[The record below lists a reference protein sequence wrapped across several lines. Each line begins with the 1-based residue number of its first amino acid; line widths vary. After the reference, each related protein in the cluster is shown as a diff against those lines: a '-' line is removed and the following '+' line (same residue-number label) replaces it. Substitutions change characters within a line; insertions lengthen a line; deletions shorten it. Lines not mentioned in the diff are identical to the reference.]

1 MKPGR
6 ISVLT
11 IVSIISLSLFPAG
24 AHEIQTATGQEQE
37 NGLVLVR
44 QVEVKAALGWV
55 DTGLDVK
62 EGERLILRTSG
73 TISLQKGN
81 PVAGCGPEGLD
92 LQTPQQPLPDRN
104 LGAAVGRVVKVLS
117 VTKDEETGEEI
128 REEVSTVFYIGSAA
142 EVELTL
148 EGRLYLGVND
158 NVYADNDGQ
167 FTVSIFRK
175 KTDQPSPA
183 F

>member
-1 MKPGR
+1 MKSPRYSGLLA
-6 ISVLT
+6 ILLT
-11 IVSIISLSLFPAG
+11 LLAG
-24 AHEIQTATGQEQE
+24 FLAVAREPIHASAQEQDE
-37 NGLVLVR
+37 GLVPVK

-62 EGERLILRTSG
+62 EGEKFVFRVSG
-73 TISLQKGN
+73 SISLQKGN
-81 PVAGCGPEGLD
+81 PIAICGPEGLD

-128 REEVSTVFYIGSAA
+128 REEVSTVFYIGAAA
-142 EVELTL
+142 EVEITL

-167 FTVSIFRK
+167 FTFSIFRK
-175 KTDQPSPA
+175 KTE
-183 F
+183 

>member
-6 ISVLT
+6 F
-11 IVSIISLSLFPAG
+11 SIFMTAILVSLSLLSARAREIRPA
-24 AHEIQTATGQEQE
+24 ACQEQDE
-37 NGLVLVR
+37 NLVLVKHM
-44 QVEVKAALGWV
+44 EVKAALGWV

-62 EGERLILRTSG
+62 EGEKLVFRVSG
-73 TISLQKGN
+73 SISLQKGN
-81 PVAGCGPEGLD
+81 PVASCGPEGLD

-117 VTKDEETGEEI
+117 INRDEETGEEI

-142 EVELTL
+142 EVEITL
-148 EGRLYLGVND
+148 EGRLHLGVND

-167 FTVSIFRK
+167 FTVGIFRK
-175 KTDQPSPA
+175 KNIE
-183 F
+183 

>member
-1 MKPGR
+1 MKTR
-6 ISVLT
+6 KSLLYLVVFLITLT
-11 IVSIISLSLFPAG
+11 FLPAV
-24 AHEIQTATGQEQE
+24 AQEIPPDVVPRQEE
-37 NGLVLVR
+37 GLVLVK

-55 DTGLDVK
+55 DTGLDVR
-62 EGERLILRTSG
+62 ESDRFVFRVSG

-81 PVAGCGPEGLD
+81 PVASCGPEGLD

-104 LGAAVGRVVKVLS
+104 LGAAVGKVIKVLS

-128 REEVSTVFYIGSAA
+128 REEVTSVFYLGAGA
-142 EVELTL
+142 EVPMPL

-167 FTVSIFRK
+167 FVVAIMK
-175 KTDQPSPA
+175 KEKTD
-183 F
+183 

>member
-1 MKPGR
+1 MKSR
-6 ISVLT
+6 KHSVLMAILLT
-11 IVSIISLSLFPAG
+11 MLVGFLAGTGEVQSLTS
-24 AHEIQTATGQEQE
+24 QEQDE
-37 NGLVLVR
+37 GLMPVK

-62 EGERLILRTSG
+62 EGEKFIFRVSG
-73 TISLQKGN
+73 SISLQKGN
-81 PVAGCGPEGLD
+81 PIASCGPEGLD

-128 REEVSTVFYIGSAA
+128 REEVSTVFYIGLTA
-142 EVELTL
+142 EVEITL

-167 FTVSIFRK
+167 LTFIIFRK
-175 KTDQPSPA
+175 KA
-183 F
+183 E

>member
-1 MKPGR
+1 MKFLR
-6 ISVLT
+6 YSVLLA
-11 IVSIISLSLFPAG
+11 ILLAVMVSFLAG
-24 AHEIQTATGQEQE
+24 ARTVQSATGQEQDE
-37 NGLVLVR
+37 GLVPVKQL
-44 QVEVKAALGWV
+44 EVLAVLGWV

-62 EGERLILRTSG
+62 EGERFVFRVTGS
-73 TISLQKGN
+73 ISLQKGN
-81 PVAGCGPEGLD
+81 PIASCGPEGLD

-128 REEVSTVFYIGSAA
+128 REEVSNVFYIGLVA
-142 EVELTL
+142 EVEMPL

-158 NVYADNDGQ
+158 NVFADNDGQ

-175 KTDQPSPA
+175 KKE
-183 F
+183 

>member
-1 MKPGR
+1 MKPGMLLKLM
-6 ISVLT
+6 SFF
-11 IVSIISLSLFPAG
+11 LFTLPLFSA
-24 AHEIQTATGQEQE
+24 AAREIQPVAGQEQDE
-37 NGLVLVR
+37 GLELVK
-44 QVEVKAALGWV
+44 QVEVNAALGWV

-62 EGERLILRTSG
+62 EGEKFIFRASG
-73 TISLQKGN
+73 SISLQKGN
-81 PVAGCGPEGLD
+81 PIASCGPEGLD
-92 LQTPQQPLPDRN
+92 LQTPQQPLPERN

-128 REEVSTVFYIGSAA
+128 REEVSAVFYIGPGG
-142 EVELTL
+142 EVEITL

-175 KTDQPSPA
+175 KSE
-183 F
+183 

>member
-1 MKPGR
+1 MKLCR
-6 ISVLT
+6 FSALMVVAL
-11 IVSIISLSLFPAG
+11 ISLFLFSAG
-24 AHEIQTATGQEQE
+24 ALEIQPANIQEQE
-37 NGLVLVR
+37 EGLIPVK
-44 QVEVKAALGWV
+44 QMEVKAAQGWV

-62 EGERLILRTSG
+62 EGERFVFRVSG
-73 TISLQKGN
+73 SISLQKGN
-81 PVAGCGPEGLD
+81 PIASCGPEGMD

-128 REEVSTVFYIGSAA
+128 REEVSTVFYIGLTA
-142 EVELTL
+142 EVEMTL

-167 FTVSIFRK
+167 FMVSILRK
-175 KTDQPSPA
+175 K
-183 F
+183 

>member
-1 MKPGR
+1 MNRLRYSVFLIILLTVLAKLPAEARVSGR
-6 ISVLT
+6 LAVR
-11 IVSIISLSLFPAG
+11 
-24 AHEIQTATGQEQE
+24 EQDE
-37 NGLVLVR
+37 GLVPVKQLEVR
-44 QVEVKAALGWV
+44 AALGWV

-62 EGERLILRTSG
+62 EGERFVFRVSG

-81 PVAGCGPEGLD
+81 PIASCGPEGLD

-128 REEVSTVFYIGSAA
+128 REEVSTVFYVGAGA
-142 EVELTL
+142 EVEITL

-167 FTVSIFRK
+167 FVVNIFRK
-175 KTDQPSPA
+175 KKE
-183 F
+183 